1 MQVSL
6 ALDVV
11 NFALAGAR
19 EGFGPFLG
27 VFLQSRGFDP
37 GATGLAMS
45 IAGASGLIA
54 TTPLGA
60 LVDRTERKRL
70 GLVLAVVGIA
80 VGAVLIVATRSLWVI
95 GAGQLLIGVADSS
108 IAPLVAAL
116 TLGMVGQ
123 QVYGNRVA
131 RNEAFYH
138 GGNAVN
144 AALAGVLGAL
154 FGLAYVALA
163 ILVKSAMSVFAV
175 LGIDARAIDHGSARG
190 GKADGRSTLS
200 ALVGNHRLVLLAA
213 VVLLFEVANG
223 AMLPFLA
230 QARAAAGSNP
240 SVTAGVMIV
249 VSQVTMIGASLAAAP
264 LARRRN
270 YAEVMTLSFV
280 LVAIRCGMAY
290 YAGSWTMVIAVQV
303 MEGLSMGLGGVAI
316 PALVVDLMGDTGRA
330 SAGLGAVMTA
340 FGAGATFSPLLAGAV
355 AQRFGFSASFL
366 ALGAVALVGTLV
378 WLVGQRLTRVNPPVE
393 LTRDDGRA
401 PAVLPVEGPAR

>member
-1 MQVSL
+1 MQVGL
-6 ALDVV
+6 ALDFM
-11 NFALAGAR
+11 NFSLAGAR

-37 GATGLAMS
+37 AATGFAMS
-45 IAGASGLIA
+45 IAGASGLLA

-70 GLVLAVVGIA
+70 ALILAVLGIA
-80 VGAVLIVATRSLWVI
+80 IGAVLIVVTRSIWVI

-108 IAPLVAAL
+108 VAPIVAAL
-116 TLGMVGQ
+116 TLGMVGTDA
-123 QVYGNRVA
+123 YSNRVA

-144 AALAGVLGAL
+144 ATLSGVLGYF

-163 ILVKSAMSVFAV
+163 IIIKSAMSIGSAA
-175 LGIDARAIDHGSARG
+175 GINAQSIDHGSARG
-190 GKADGRSTLS
+190 GEADERSTFR
-200 ALVGNHRLVLLAA
+200 ALLDNHRLLLLALG
-213 VVLLFEVANG
+213 VLLFETANG

-249 VSQVTMIGASLAAAP
+249 VSQITMIGASLSAAP
-264 LARRRN
+264 LARKRN

-280 LVAIRCGMAY
+280 LVVARCVMAY
-290 YAGSWTMVIAVQV
+290 YTHSWTMVIAVQV

-316 PALVVDLMGDTGRA
+316 PALVADIMSDTGHA
-330 SAGLGAVMTA
+330 SAGLGTVMTA
-340 FGAGATFSPLLAGAV
+340 FGAGATLSPLLAGEV
-355 AQRFGFSASFL
+355 AQYFGFSSSFL
-366 ALGAVALVGTLV
+366 ALGAVAILGALI
-378 WLVGQRLTRVNPPVE
+378 WIVGQRQTRINPPVD
-393 LTRDDGRA
+393 LTKDDGNT
-401 PAVLPVEGPAR
+401 PSVLPAEGPAR